1 MEDDI
6 RQLMMPDIDFHRTST
21 RKITLKLVPPTLDI
35 ITTFFQTHDDASYS
49 TLKDA

>member
-6 RQLMMPDIDFHRTST
+6 RQLMMPDIAFDRTST
-21 RKITLKLVPPTLDI
+21 RKITLKLVPPPLDI
-35 ITTFFQTHDDASYS
+35 ITTFFQTQDDTSYS